1 MQCYVSMRG
10 IIASCTL
17 AALLLA
23 VASAVHHHRHHQH
36 HQHHHLHHDDD
47 VACYK
52 LSPANARFSL
62 ALYKS
67 LSAKSAAGKNIF
79 FSPLGI
85 SSALTMLSKGA
96 RGETHRQLVSTLGYS
111 AFNQSEVDEAYQ
123 HLFQMLN
130 PSEGN
135 QELSFGNAAAVS
147 RSFNPLGSY
156 VSDVSLYYSGKV
168 FDVNFREPANA
179 AAEIN
184 RYIAQNT
191 RDMIKDQVKD
201 LDPDTAMVLINYI
214 YFSGA
219 WEKPFNANR
228 TKKANFHVDETTKV
242 KVDMMKRTGRYYFYQ
257 DDDNHTSV
265 IMLHYKGNTSM
276 MIVLPYEGKMKEV
289 ENYLTREHL
298 NHWHDSLYRTS
309 VDLSMPKFS
318 INADA
323 SLDSTLKE
331 MGIADAFSDQADFS
345 GISDETKLKV
355 SKVSHRAVLSV
366 DEKGTT
372 AAAST
377 TIEVMPMSMPEI
389 MKLDRPFLVF
399 ILEESTSNILFMGKI
414 TNPTSM

>member
-1 MQCYVSMRG
+1 MLCIGELKLQSVSYNLLWLSPTNPFVGFPVQGMKMRG

-36 HQHHHLHHDDD
+36 HHHDHLHHDDD

-52 LSPANARFSL
+52 LSPANARFSF

-135 QELSFGNAAAVS
+135 QQLSFGNAAAVS

-214 YFSGA
+214 YFSG
-219 WEKPFNANR
+219 R
-228 TKKANFHVDETTKV
+228 TY
-242 KVDMMKRTGRYYFYQ
+242 RS
-257 DDDNHTSV
+257 SV
-265 IMLHYKGNTSM
+265 HIDLCITH
-276 MIVLPYEGKMKEV
+276 
-289 ENYLTREHL
+289 EHRISQICK
-298 NHWHDSLYRTS
+298 SLE
-309 VDLSMPKFS
+309 DAII
-318 INADA
+318 INSFA
-323 SLDSTLKE
+323 
-331 MGIADAFSDQADFS
+331 
-345 GISDETKLKV
+345 
-355 SKVSHRAVLSV
+355 
-366 DEKGTT
+366 
-372 AAAST
+372 
-377 TIEVMPMSMPEI
+377 
-389 MKLDRPFLVF
+389 
-399 ILEESTSNILFMGKI
+399 IL
-414 TNPTSM
+414 